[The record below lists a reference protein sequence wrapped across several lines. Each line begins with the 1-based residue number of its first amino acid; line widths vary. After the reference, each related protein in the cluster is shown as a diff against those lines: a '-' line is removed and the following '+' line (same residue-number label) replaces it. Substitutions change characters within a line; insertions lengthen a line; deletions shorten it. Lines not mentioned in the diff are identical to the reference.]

1 MWTLKIE
8 AAWHLVKSTRKLLE
22 VPVYYASST
31 VYHFGY
37 CFILDCYCY
46 SLQKKY
52 QTKNYSAQSIEAV
65 KELDTV
71 LAQLAVSE

>member
-1 MWTLKIE
+1 
-8 AAWHLVKSTRKLLE
+8 VVS
-22 VPVYYASST
+22 YYAGSFAHLLHS
-31 VYHFGY
+31 
-37 CFILDCYCY
+37 CYCITC

-71 LAQLAVSE
+71 LAQLAVSTTMWCD

>member
-1 MWTLKIE
+1 MYSPF
-8 AAWHLVKSTRKLLE
+8 LV
-22 VPVYYASST
+22 VAVNVA
-31 VYHFGY
+31 
-37 CFILDCYCY
+37 C

-71 LAQLAVSE
+71 LTQLAVSPLCVI